1 MNLAYIGLSSLSMVV
16 WSMMSRFVTAFI
28 PGMSRAQG
36 VFSLIT
42 SHLVALFVIMTA
54 TSMPT
59 LASQRKQM
67 LYALT
72 GAALAGLCVFSM
84 IAFMNGTGNMS
95 FSLVEGFEMD
105 IPVLVSA
112 FVLPLAYYF
121 LQRQSSTDYNG
132 NRNRNRNR
140 NRANLNRPPNAD

>member
-1 MNLAYIGLSSLSMVV
+1 MTLAYIGLASLSMVV

-36 VFSLIT
+36 VFSLMT
-42 SHLVALFVIMTA
+42 SILVALFVIMTA

-67 LYALT
+67 LYALA
-72 GAALAGLCVFSM
+72 GAALAGLLVFSM

-95 FSLVEGFEMD
+95 FAIVEGFEID
-105 IPVLVSA
+105 VPVLMCA
-112 FVLPLAYYF
+112 FTLPLAYYF
-121 LQRQSSTDYNG
+121 LQRQNG

-140 NRANLNRPPNAD
+140 NRNMANLNRPPSED